1 MLNTLPMT
9 KLSQRSRSRVLRL
22 SSHDQNEKPAIC
34 RQARRRNHGRYGCI
48 TYPIA
53 TRITIE
59 LTMAQTSAQ

>member
-9 KLSQRSRSRVLRL
+9 KLSQRSRNKVLRL

-48 TYPIA
+48 A
-53 TRITIE
+53 
-59 LTMAQTSAQ
+59 